1 MPRILGDTP
10 FSQNYEVAKAGP
22 LDARLWTPNYSELT
36 GSTEFG
42 STYAGMI
49 VSVYGDVTPS
59 NNGVYYYNGSGQTNI
74 NNWIKLSDSKYS
86 TLTITGGT
94 GISAATNGN
103 VVTVINTAPDQTV
116 SLSGGTNISITGT
129 YPNFGVSATGSSIT
143 SGSFGGDKL
152 TLSGSSSPVIIP
164 QLSENVLYNAG
175 LSSSLSTAYTV
186 GGLAAGTP
194 LTGISGTTIINLLN
208 NILFP
213 RIQPTVSSPTYSLGA
228 IPSSGL
234 TVNTNAYNNTIFSI
248 NGVTYNNSLST
259 NVGNI
264 LVEMTTGNTVYN
276 IGLTG
281 GFNSGGIYL
290 NGIYQLPRSGN
301 AYDYTF
307 SGQSLTLHDNGNN
320 ITYNTTFIP
329 RFGLNSFIS
338 TVFYYSGST
347 PLDSYGV
354 AATSYTALPAG
365 SMGVTNSAIEGV
377 YPIYSTTSSI
387 TNMDKTLVSLTYRP
401 STVKLNLAAETGGN
415 LQKVWI
421 PRNLINT
428 DTISISHEY
437 NNAFGSNAIET
448 TAWTQ
453 SATTINGILYWLYT
467 YNGGTRGAISIQI
480 TL

>member
-281 GFNSGGIYL
+281 GFI
-290 NGIYQLPRSGN
+290 
-301 AYDYTF
+301 
-307 SGQSLTLHDNGNN
+307 H
-320 ITYNTTFIP
+320 
-329 RFGLNSFIS
+329 
-338 TVFYYSGST
+338 V
-347 PLDSYGV
+347 
-354 AATSYTALPAG
+354 
-365 SMGVTNSAIEGV
+365 
-377 YPIYSTTSSI
+377 
-387 TNMDKTLVSLTYRP
+387 
-401 STVKLNLAAETGGN
+401 
-415 LQKVWI
+415 
-421 PRNLINT
+421 
-428 DTISISHEY
+428 
-437 NNAFGSNAIET
+437 
-448 TAWTQ
+448 
-453 SATTINGILYWLYT
+453 
-467 YNGGTRGAISIQI
+467 
-480 TL
+480 